1 MSFYKWRRIFTSLYD
16 KVAPDYTQL
25 GLLIAAYVKKGALI
39 KSYRYS
45 HALITPRF
53 TMWKQ
58 IDLYLHLRFLYLLR
72 ITAHHNK
79 CVNLYLGNVKIYL
92 IRILCQSTAH
102 RCVKTATIRCVF
114 KIYNVTRF
122 AAAKHIRLKI
132 ASYLILAW
140 STKKRCSSVPPL
152 DSFRNRKSAHIEPLK
167 FPAFL
172 GIGIEL
178 GFG

>member
-1 MSFYKWRRIFTSLYD
+1 MLPSTNLKIPHNS
-16 KVAPDYTQL
+16 
-25 GLLIAAYVKKGALI
+25 LLIMLDIKSSYYAYVKKGALI

-79 CVNLYLGNVKIYL
+79 CVNLYLVNVKIYL

-122 AAAKHIRLKI
+122 TCAMMKKI
-132 ASYLILAW
+132 SLITEFTTTWQNSLI
-140 STKKRCSSVPPL
+140 SQKLVV
-152 DSFRNRKSAHIEPLK
+152 
-167 FPAFL
+167 
-172 GIGIEL
+172 
-178 GFG
+178 